1 MLDTTKRI
9 LAFLIN
15 DSKRAEGLTVPDAGP
30 TPAWIGDAAKDEE
43 YAKAAVEVARRSQDL
58 ADAAVKSLQDKAAA
72 HGTLLLALV
81 PFALTATLLAL
92 PQRGEVSFVS
102 WAAFALLVVADICLL
117 AALVMATLA
126 SGLVLA
132 GGVSLTRLGDLA
144 ATVAP
149 DAPGKLSIRAAEVE
163 ALRKGTLLSF
173 ASGSRVANDLY
184 ISRRLLVFA
193 VLLAGLG
200 LVVLVSFGGGV
211 DVFRAPTP
219 TP

>member
-15 DSKRAEGLTVPDAGP
+15 DSKRAEELSVPDAGP
-30 TPAWIGDAAKDEE
+30 TPAWIGDAAKDED

-81 PFALTATLLAL
+81 PFALTATLLVL
-92 PQRGEVSFVS
+92 PQRGEAPFVS

-163 ALRKGTLLSF
+163 ALRNAGAVSHQVG
-173 ASGSRVANDLY
+173 ARRVDSTPY
-184 ISRRLLVFA
+184 GDCRRDREEV
-193 VLLAGLG
+193 
-200 LVVLVSFGGGV
+200 
-211 DVFRAPTP
+211 T
-219 TP
+219 